1 MTKMTAGCVETS
13 LMTVLLVLVSVAI
26 GFLVGSY
33 YTKQQ
38 HVKENFV
45 DASSI
50 VFKVIYGFIAILLVC
65 GLIWAVINYK
75 NIK

>member
-45 DASSI
+45 DASNIAFGLFVGLLWSFI
-50 VFKVIYGFIAILLVC
+50 LGFMIFIIFLDKK
-65 GLIWAVINYK
+65 II
-75 NIK
+75 

>member
-38 HVKENFV
+38 HVKENFRDLTGDETALIISV
-45 DASSI
+45 
-50 VFKVIYGFIAILLVC
+50 VIGAWFVFIAFGGYLF
-65 GLIWAVINYK
+65 K
-75 NIK
+75 S